1 MSLSENKRS
10 DREYDKGR
18 KEDRVRE
25 DRARNRVWKPE
36 RDRMEKEGER
46 GRQTDREFDG
56 QVQGLATTLEPGLHY
71 I

>member
-25 DRARNRVWKPE
+25 ARVWKPE